1 MSIADRQR
9 ALERRPELGR
19 VAQQLEIYENLLLRW
34 QSSINLVGRSTLDEV
49 WTRHFLDS
57 AQLADLAP
65 LDRRWADLG
74 SGAGFPGLV
83 IALFQQTH
91 AAGEMHLIES
101 DKRKAAFLREVSRE
115 IGARAHIHNERCE
128 DVLSE
133 IQPEVVVSR
142 AMTDIGRLIA
152 YAQPFVEKG
161 GVGLFPKGR
170 DIVVELTRASIPSNF
185 QIVLKQSRTDPEAA
199 IVQVLRD

>member
-91 AAGEMHLIES
+91 AGGEMHLIES

-115 IGARAHIHNERCE
+115 TGAKAHIHNARCE

>member
-1 MSIADRQR
+1 MNIADRQR
-9 ALERRPELGR
+9 ALELAPELGR
-19 VAQQLEIYENLLLRW
+19 SRKELEIYEHLLLRW
-34 QSSINLVGRSTLDEV
+34 QPRINLVGRSTLEEI

-57 AQLADLAP
+57 VQLAGFAG

-83 IALFQQTH
+83 IALLQQKRVV
-91 AAGEMHLIES
+91 GEMHLIES

-115 IGARAHIHNERCE
+115 TGAKAHIHNARCE

-142 AMTDIGRLIA
+142 AMTDIGQLIA

-170 DIVVELTRASIPSNF
+170 DIVSELTKASIPSNF
-185 QIVLKQSRTDPEAA
+185 KIVLNQSRTDPEAA
-199 IVQVLRD
+199 IVQVLRA

>member
-91 AAGEMHLIES
+91 AGGEMHLIES

-199 IVQVLRD
+199 IVQVLRA

>member
-91 AAGEMHLIES
+91 AGGEMHLIES

>member
-115 IGARAHIHNERCE
+115 IGASAHIHNERCD

>member
-1 MSIADRQR
+1 M
-9 ALERRPELGR
+9 
-19 VAQQLEIYENLLLRW
+19 
-34 QSSINLVGRSTLDEV
+34 
-49 WTRHFLDS
+49 
-57 AQLADLAP
+57 
-65 LDRRWADLG
+65 
-74 SGAGFPGLV
+74 

-91 AAGEMHLIES
+91 AGGEMHLIES